1 MFSWLSLRNRAWGF
15 SPATINRTIPYLAI
29 NGKQDQK
36 NFLGVQF
43 LAYLRRK
50 CPIEISFSCDI
61 YIYCNRISWVHRIHD
76 TYIYIYGRSGNHH
89 FNYHFCGVYDK
100 FFDTVFFLQNTSCIR
115 KLKVM
120 SEMGGGVHPLHPPP
134 RSIPVGLDNSQDLK
148 ITEEWS
154 LSRQM
159 AKRSFDSDDHIK
171 WLS

>member
-1 MFSWLSLRNRAWGF
+1 ME
-15 SPATINRTIPYLAI
+15 NRTKRTSWVFSSLHTYWRDSM
-29 NGKQDQK
+29 K
-36 NFLGVQF
+36 
-43 LAYLRRK
+43 K

-61 YIYCNRISWVHRIHD
+61 CIYCNRISWVHRIHD

-89 FNYHFCGVYDK
+89 FNYHFCGVYHK
-100 FFDTVFFLQNTSCIR
+100 FFNLVSSFTSTPINHTVFFCRIPVVLESWRSCQ
-115 KLKVM
+115 KW
-120 SEMGGGVHPLHPPP
+120 GGGGEVHPLHPPP

-154 LSRQM
+154 LSLQM